1 MGEGI
6 HVPVVHVYTCI
17 CIYDSHLSI
26 LVVREPLDK
35 PNVKLRRTKT
45 CPELPLLNYRQRHS
59 MWNSEDN
66 YAKQE
71 VINY

>member
-17 CIYDSHLSI
+17 YIHDNHLSI
-26 LVVREPLDK
+26 LVVGEPLNK
-35 PNVKLRRTKT
+35 PNVKLRRPKT
-45 CPELPLLNYRQRHS
+45 YPELPLLNYRQRYS